1 MTNEALPYGNFSIK
15 ISVVENVMT
24 KNEDSKG
31 LDLLSV
37 GVSRRRGSVPTLSD
51 CGLRA
56 ISGAPLW
63 PRLCVLFR
71 PWSVVP
77 ELSDRH

>member
-1 MTNEALPYGNFSIK
+1 MTNEALPYRNF
-15 ISVVENVMT
+15 SVVENVMT
-24 KNEDSKG
+24 GNENSKG

-37 GVSRRRGSVPTLSD
+37 GVSRRLGSVPTLSD

-56 ISGAPLW
+56 TSGAPLW